1 MGDESTDWK
10 QFSAFILRFWQMQLT
25 ERAPPA
31 ISSRRA
37 EPAEPADAWQALM
50 ALDETQTLLQAR
62 LYPALASLVTP
73 VEAVKESMMEGHP
86 EIVVLRGDRRN
97 AFADSLG
104 ALHSIFED
112 FTLDMTLWRHLPH
125 LASLLAC
132 LSRMLGQ
139 TQWQVGCTGTWMC

>member
-1 MGDESTDWK
+1 MGDESADWK
-10 QFSAFILRFWQMQLT
+10 QFSAFILRFWQAQLT
-25 ERAPPA
+25 EQDAAAVITDRT
-31 ISSRRA
+31 

-62 LYPALASLVTP
+62 LYPAFSSLFNP
-73 VEAVKESMMEGHP
+73 AEAIEESMMEEHP
-86 EIVVLRGDRRN
+86 EMIALRGDHRN

-112 FTLDMTLWRHLPH
+112 LTLDMTLWRHLPH

-132 LSRMLGQ
+132 LSCMLGQ
-139 TQWQVGCTGTWMC
+139 FQWQV